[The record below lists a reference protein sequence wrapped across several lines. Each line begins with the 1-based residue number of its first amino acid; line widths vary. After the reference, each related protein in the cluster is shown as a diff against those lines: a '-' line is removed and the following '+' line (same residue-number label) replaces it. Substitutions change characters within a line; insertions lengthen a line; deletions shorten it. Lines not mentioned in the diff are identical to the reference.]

1 MADRI
6 AQSDSETKQSLEV
19 SQVMVDRDVFDSF
32 STLSNEI
39 QQVFFSDS
47 GEFPVPK
54 KSSIIG
60 QLHPSHSGLS
70 ATYYMKLGKRDS
82 V

>member
-1 MADRI
+1 VADRI

-32 STLSNEI
+32 STVSNEI

-54 KSSIIG
+54 KA
-60 QLHPSHSGLS
+60 Q
-70 ATYYMKLGKRDS
+70 
-82 V
+82 